1 MKYRTLWIVV
11 PLVLLALLA
20 CQPASKSTV
29 EPTAPSTQ
37 EVVATEP
44 PSQEA
49 TKETVMPTEV
59 PSPEEEATEEATV
72 EPTKEAAEVGP
83 STGDEKPAIFDL
95 ENLDSYRLRATVRFE
110 TEDGTEKYAMVT
122 TETWSRA
129 EMARRM
135 VMEMAQ
141 GGDEAAP
148 VMESVIIGDR
158 AWINIGGVW
167 MEAQEGDGDLED
179 SIAQGWSEV
188 LAQVGGWKL
197 VGEET
202 VNGIR
207 CKRYV
212 IAEENPLTVTDP
224 ETGERVQVQGE
235 VWVADDPSMLP
246 VIVRERLR
254 IMGGRVEMPSAAATE
269 PPAEQKGVLH
279 FEYDL
284 IEVNQPVTIEPP
296 HDVMEMPTMPPISD
310 DEHDDAPK
318 LDDMGDE
325 HPEPGDMEDHPEP
338 GDDGGDHPEPGDDGG
353 DHMEPGDDGDDHP
366 EPGDDGG
373 DHPEPGEGEGDH

>member
-1 MKYRTLWIVV
+1 MKYRALWIVV
-11 PLVLLALLA
+11 PLVLLTLLA
-20 CQPASKSTV
+20 CQPESKSTV

-49 TKETVMPTEV
+49 TEEATKEAAESTEV
-59 PSPEEEATEEATV
+59 PSPEETTEEATV
-72 EPTKEAAEVGP
+72 EPTKEKAEVGS

-95 ENLDSYRLRATVRFE
+95 ESLDSYRLRAKVRFE

-135 VMEMAQ
+135 VMEMAK
-141 GGDEAAP
+141 GGDETTP
-148 VMESVIIGDR
+148 VMESIVIGDR

-167 MEAQEGDGDLED
+167 MEVQDDSGDLGD
-179 SIAQGWSEV
+179 SIAQDWSEV
-188 LAQVGGWKL
+188 LAQTGGWKL

-224 ETGERVQVQGE
+224 ETGEQVQVQGE
-235 VWVADDPSMLP
+235 IWVADDPSMLP

-254 IMGGRVEMPSAAATE
+254 IMGGTVEMPPAAATE
-269 PPAEQKGVLH
+269 PPAEQQGVLY

-284 IEVNQPVTIEPP
+284 LEVNQPVTIEPP

-310 DEHDDAPK
+310 DEH
-318 LDDMGDE
+318 
-325 HPEPGDMEDHPEP
+325 PEP
-338 GDDGGDHPEPGDDGG
+338 GDD
-353 DHMEPGDDGDDHP
+353 
-366 EPGDDGG
+366 
-373 DHPEPGEGEGDH
+373 EGDH